1 MAKSEIKKIIKRK
14 PKPDGALQLFACNVS
29 EEYYAHLKF
38 KEMKGVVTSV
48 AGGGG
53 GGEGGGN
60 VSYCFQRDYNKRLII

>member
-38 KEMKGVVTSV
+38 KDMKGVVMSV
-48 AGGGG
+48 AGEEG
-53 GGEGGGN
+53 GGGN
-60 VSYCFQRDYNKRLII
+60 VSYCFQCDYNKRLII